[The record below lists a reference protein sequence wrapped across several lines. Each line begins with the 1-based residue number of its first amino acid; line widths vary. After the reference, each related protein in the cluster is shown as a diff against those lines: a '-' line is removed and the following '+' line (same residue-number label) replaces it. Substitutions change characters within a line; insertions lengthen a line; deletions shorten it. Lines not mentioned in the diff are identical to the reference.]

1 MTRRSHPGQTAG
13 GRVVRRIAAIAFALT
28 LAVCARESG
37 PAKSDSDAPVG
48 GTIVISAAADADA
61 LLPPLILS
69 LQGKQIVDQ
78 MFDNLADIGPRLN
91 TVGDAGFTPHLANS
105 WRWSPDSLAV
115 DFKID
120 PRARWHDGVPVRAED
135 VRFTFGLVKDP
146 ALGSPLSG
154 NLDNVDSVSLPDS
167 MTARVW
173 FHRRT
178 PDQFFKAA
186 TSVAILPAHLLGKLK
201 PAGLRASQFAQ
212 HPIGSGRFRFSEWVR
227 GARIV
232 LTADSTNYRGR
243 PKADRVIWLISA
255 EYPAAALRLMG
266 GEADFL
272 DLVKPEYVAQ
282 LRAKGDK
289 IVTTDGSLDYGYAA
303 FNLGD
308 ATKGE
313 KRTIFADRNVRR
325 ALVMAVD
332 RKALVRSVFDTLA
345 LVAHGPATRV
355 LTTSDTTIG
364 LPYDT
369 ARAGAM
375 LDSIGWK
382 RSENGMRR
390 KGGAPL
396 AFALMVPGS
405 SAIRSRLAVLLQ
417 EQWRRAGAAVRIES
431 IDVNTFGE
439 RLDGRKF
446 DAVLNA
452 WHIDPTPSSVREEWG
467 SSEIRKGGYNATSY
481 SNPAF
486 DAVVDSAVREM
497 DPARS
502 AALYRRAYGILTE
515 DAAAMWIYEL
525 RNIHGVSPR
534 INPVGIRAD
543 AWWAN
548 LADWSVNQNP

>member
-1 MTRRSHPGQTAG
+1 MTRRSEFATLAFLVVLSGCARDSAPTKSAG
-13 GRVVRRIAAIAFALT
+13 G
-28 LAVCARESG
+28 
-37 PAKSDSDAPVG
+37 APVG
-48 GTIVISAAADADA
+48 GTIVIAAAADADA

-69 LQGKQIVDQ
+69 LQGKQIADQ
-78 MFDNLADIGPRLN
+78 IFDNLADIGQRLN
-91 TVGDAGFTPHLANS
+91 TVGDAGFTPRLASS
-105 WRWSPDSLAV
+105 WRWSADSLAV

-120 PRARWHDGVPVRAED
+120 PRARWHDGTPVRAED
-135 VRFTFGLVKDP
+135 VRFTFGLLKDP

-178 PDQFFKAA
+178 PDEFFKAA
-186 TSVAILPAHLLGKLK
+186 TPVAILPAHLLDKIK
-201 PAGLRASQFAQ
+201 PADLRASQFAQ

-232 LTADSTNYRGR
+232 LTADSANYRGR
-243 PKADRVIWLISA
+243 PKTDRVIWLISA
-255 EYPAAALRLMG
+255 EYPAAALRLMS

-272 DLVKPEYVAQ
+272 DVVKPEYVAQ
-282 LRAKGDK
+282 VRAKGDK
-289 IVTTDGSLDYGYAA
+289 IVTTSGSLDYGYAA

-308 ATKGE
+308 ATKGK

-332 RKALVRSVFDTLA
+332 RNAVVRSVFDTLA

-369 ARAGAM
+369 ARAAVI

-382 RSENGMRR
+382 RGSDGMRR
-390 KGGAPL
+390 KGGVPL
-396 AFALMVPGS
+396 AFAPMVPNS
-405 SAIRSRLAVLLQ
+405 SAIRSKLAVLLQ
-417 EQWRRAGAAVRIES
+417 EQWRRAGVATRIES
-431 IDVNTFGE
+431 IEANTFGE
-439 RLDGRKF
+439 RLDDRKF

-452 WHIDPTPSSVREEWG
+452 WHIDPTPSSVREEWA
-467 SSEIRKGGYNATSY
+467 SSEIKKGGYNATSY

-486 DAVVDSAVREM
+486 DAVVDSAVKEM
-497 DPARS
+497 DPPRS
-502 AALYRRAYGILTE
+502 AALYQRAYRILTD

-525 RNIHGVSPR
+525 RNVHGVSPR

-548 LADWSVNQNP
+548 LGDWSVNQ

>member
-1 MTRRSHPGQTAG
+1 MTTRSTRAT
-13 GRVVRRIAAIAFALT
+13 FALVVV
-28 LAVCARESG
+28 LSG
-37 PAKSDSDAPVG
+37 CGRGSDAAKSVSNAAVG
-48 GTIVISAAADADA
+48 GTIVIAAAADADA

-69 LQGKQIVDQ
+69 LQGKEIADQI
-78 MFDNLADIGPRLN
+78 FDNLADIGPRLN
-91 TVGDAGFTPHLANS
+91 TVGDAGFTPHLASS
-105 WRWSPDSLAV
+105 WHWSADSLAI

-120 PRARWHDGVPVRAED
+120 PRARWHDGIPVRAED
-135 VRFTFGLVKDP
+135 VRFTFGLLKAP

-173 FHRRT
+173 FHRRA
-178 PDQFFKAA
+178 PDEFFKAA
-186 TSVAILPAHLLGKLK
+186 TPVSILPAHLLDKIK
-201 PAGLRASQFAQ
+201 PADLRASQFAQ

-232 LTADSTNYRGR
+232 LTADSANYRGR

-255 EYPAAALRLMG
+255 EYAAAALRLMS

-272 DLVKPEYVAQ
+272 DVVKPEYVAQ
-282 LRAKGDK
+282 VRAKGDK
-289 IVTTDGSLDYGYAA
+289 IVTTSGSLDYGYAA

-308 ATKGE
+308 ATRGK

-332 RKALVRSVFDTLA
+332 RNAVVRSVFDTLA
-345 LVAHGPATRV
+345 LVAHGPATRA

-369 ARAGAM
+369 ARAATM

-382 RSENGMRR
+382 RGPDGMRR
-390 KGGAPL
+390 KGGVQL
-396 AFALMVPGS
+396 AFALMVPSS
-405 SAIRSRLAVLLQ
+405 SAIRSKLAVLLQ
-417 EQWRRAGAAVRIES
+417 EQWRRAGVATRIES
-431 IDVNTFGE
+431 IEANTFGE
-439 RLDGRKF
+439 RLDDRKF

-452 WHIDPTPSSVREEWG
+452 WHIDPTPSSVREEWA
-467 SSEIRKGGYNATSY
+467 SSEIKKGGYNATSY

-486 DAVVDSAVREM
+486 DAVVDSAVTEM
-497 DPARS
+497 DPTRS
-502 AALYRRAYGILTE
+502 AALYQRAYRLLTE

-525 RNIHGVSPR
+525 RNVHGVSPR
-534 INPVGIRAD
+534 INAVGIRAD
-543 AWWAN
+543 AWWAD
-548 LADWSVNQNP
+548 LADWSVRQ